1 MTNSKRVVIPD
12 EIPRSEM
19 TSKTARVQVWLFLIP
34 CFLITGVFM
43 FLAAACDTD
52 LEDAGATLFTTVAC
66 FMPAITTVAI
76 CLIKRIKISE
86 LALFPRLRENVHLYA
101 IIIMAAVAMSL
112 VDQPLISAIF
122 PDVVQFQEFDCF
134 VFIMNAL
141 TLFSFSLVGMISL
154 LGEEIGWLG
163 YLFPR
168 LEQLYGTVPAV
179 VLMGIIRGIWH
190 LVMLFAIGSDTALIQ
205 FGMITVTNVLLDSFF
220 ICAMKKTSSII
231 SGALVHSITNV
242 LPSVY
247 AAFTVTN
254 EELFAE
260 KYLQIQM
267 ISLIP
272 TAMIGMACY
281 VILFKWCKKF
291 GVSPNRFLSVTPL

>member
-19 TSKTARVQVWLFLIP
+19 TPKTARMQVWLFLIP

-52 LEDAGATLFTTVAC
+52 LEDAGAALFSSIAC
-66 FMPAITTVAI
+66 FMPAITATII
-76 CLIKRIKISE
+76 CLIKHIKISE
-86 LALFPRLRENVHLYA
+86 LALFPRLRGNAHIYVIVILA
-101 IIIMAAVAMSL
+101 SVAMSL
-112 VDQPLISAIF
+112 VDQPLISVIF
-122 PDVVQFQEFDCF
+122 PNVVQFREFDCF

-154 LGEEIGWLG
+154 FGEEIGWLG

-179 VLMGIIRGIWH
+179 VLMGIIRGVWH
-190 LVMLFAIGSDTALIQ
+190 LVMFFIIGSDTALIQ

-231 SGALVHSITNV
+231 PGALVHSVTNV

-254 EELFAE
+254 EELFVE

-267 ISLIP
+267 VSLIP
-272 TAMIGMACY
+272 TAMIGIACY
-281 VILFKWCKKF
+281 AILFKWRKKF